1 MGNNTYPVDKK
12 PWETPKIIEVNVKKI
27 REEEMENYLRQISN
41 EELFLKIT
49 PSGGGDG

>member
-1 MGNNTYPVDKK
+1 MGKNTYPTDKK
-12 PWETPKIIEVNVKKI
+12 PWETPTITEVNVRKI
-27 REEEMENYLRQISN
+27 REEEMGNYLRMISN